1 LPALLGNEGETI
13 VELLLLTADPHP
25 GLVLPAL
32 RLLPH
37 PVRVAAPQ
45 VTAVLG
51 AGRRDAVLVD
61 ARTDLVAA
69 RSLCR
74 RLGCVGLD
82 APVVAVVTEC
92 GLVAVSGE
100 WTVQAILL
108 AGAGAAEID
117 ARLRLLGAQQ
127 ASGSSRGTAL
137 VLGELVMDEAAYSV
151 RLRGRLLELTFKE
164 FELLRYLAQH
174 AGQVLTRRQLLR
186 DVWGYDFVGDVRTV
200 DVHVRRLRAKL
211 GSEHAQ
217 MIGTVRNVGYKLEQ
231 PFLPALPA
239 TSQLQPL

>member
-1 LPALLGNEGETI
+1 MSALPALLGNEGETV

-25 GLVLPAL
+25 ASVLPVL

-37 PVRVAAPQ
+37 AVRVAAPR

-51 AGRRDAVLVD
+51 PGRRDAVLVD

-74 RLGCVGLD
+74 RLGCVGLE
-82 APVVAVVTEC
+82 APVAAVVTER
-92 GLVAVSGE
+92 GLVAVSGD
-100 WTVQAILL
+100 WTVEAILL
-108 AGAGAAEID
+108 ADAGAAEID
-117 ARLRLLGAQQ
+117 ARLRLLRARR
-127 ASGSSRGTAL
+127 ALGSRRDDAL

-164 FELLRYLAQH
+164 FELLRYLAHH
-174 AGQVLTRRQLLR
+174 AGQVFTRRQLLQ

-200 DVHVRRLRAKL
+200 DVHVRRLRAKF
-211 GSEHAQ
+211 GTEHEH
-217 MIGTVRNVGYKLEQ
+217 MIGTVRNVGYKLVRAQ
-231 PFLPALPA
+231 G
-239 TSQLQPL
+239 LQVPN